1 MVDNE
6 GSVTEEEKE
15 REGHQTEIIIVERM
29 HLWVYDVCVGLRAC
43 VRACVCDCFFVLH
56 GGEHEK

>member
-1 MVDNE
+1 M
-6 GSVTEEEKE
+6 EEEKE

-43 VRACVCDCFFVLH
+43 VRACVCDCFFVLN